1 MPTILELFRGSNKNT
16 SPKIVDQTPIQERF
30 SGSTQES
37 AVKPNKT
44 KTLRAS
50 DGPGEI
56 IRVVG
61 GILSSG
67 LRFKSKAELNNPLLY
82 GNQAIRIATRSTP
95 DVEKMKQATNGDAAT
110 GGLVGKAL
118 GFVTD
123 GFIGKIV
130 FGGRVS
136 SLSGA
141 RNAINSRLG
150 IPQNLIPT
158 AVINAGEL
166 QSSDEPNTMITLA
179 KIKKDG
185 AGTELG
191 KFLKNTGGGNPK
203 TLGRQLLGQGITLG
217 KTEFRK
223 ALLGS
228 PATVGVNEPWPYL
241 SSYGIFEYT
250 SKSPYSSQINNQKFG
265 DKKLPTAT
273 DTEATNIT
281 KKVTQLREDAKKKL
295 GEASS
300 NATDL
305 LKKKLKGT
313 ESKPEIDKA
322 VESETKVTSDTRTT
336 YTEELYNYKTETIKD
351 LANRDKYAID
361 LSLVSP
367 VKGINRRKGLNPG
380 RFGKTEYAFEDPKN
394 RTGFIM
400 PNDPT
405 RNYTKVVASGTES
418 KRTILNGKGL
428 SNKADTLNGF
438 SKGKQSI
445 DSDFGD
451 FIPLRMSSVIDTD
464 SFVYFRAIITGLTET
479 SSPSW
484 ESSKFVGNPYNFYTY
499 SGVERSI
506 SFTLRTYCMSSF
518 ELAKMWERLTW
529 LTSQTYPSIKNKIVQ
544 APFMKMTIGSIYKNK
559 IGFIN
564 SLSYTINDD
573 VTWETEIKDSWLP
586 KVVDVQLEFKLVENA
601 GDEKTLYNYEL
612 TEEARTRIDNA
623 RKPGEVI
630 GQDPI
635 TQPQT
640 AQSVDIKKV
649 KGLEDIKLPV
659 PKVDSTGVPQSQPPA
674 PKTDNTPKDINTGKP
689 AETPQAAEQPMT
701 VDEAI
706 KNVESE
712 VNKIVANIPKEFS
725 QYPEWTY
732 GTFRHSKIVA
742 GKTGKISNITK
753 IDEKTYYFRVTD
765 SNGNEDDYVTE
776 YVDATSARR
785 ISYWFW
791 SANNGGKDPLS
802 LLSNEGDEQI
812 SSETGYAQ
820 N

>member
-1 MPTILELFRGSNKNT
+1 MPTILELFRGSSKDI
-16 SPKIVDQTPIQERF
+16 SPKITDQTPIQERF

-37 AVKPNKT
+37 AIQPTRDTVLK
-44 KTLRAS
+44 
-50 DGPGEI
+50 GPRDV
-56 IRVVG
+56 IRFIAG
-61 GILSSG
+61 RLTTGI
-67 LRFKSKAELNNPLLY
+67 RFTSKVELNNPLIY

-110 GGLVGKAL
+110 GGLIGKAL

-123 GFIGKIV
+123 GFIGKIA

-136 SLSGA
+136 SLSEA
-141 RNAINSRLG
+141 RNAVNSRLG

-166 QSSDEPNTMITLA
+166 QTSDEPNTMITLA

-203 TLGRQLLGQGITLG
+203 TLGRQILGQGITLG
-217 KTEFRK
+217 KAQIRK
-223 ALLGS
+223 DLFGS
-228 PATVGVNEPWPYL
+228 PATTGINNPTPYL

-295 GEASS
+295 GETKANST
-300 NATDL
+300 AL
-305 LKKKLKGT
+305 LKQKLTGK

-322 VESETKVTSDTRTT
+322 VESETKETSATQEK
-336 YTEELYNYKTETIKD
+336 YTEQLSNYKTETIKD
-351 LANRDKYAID
+351 LAIRDKYAID

-367 VKGINRRKGLNPG
+367 IKGIRRKQGNNPG

-405 RNYTKVVASGTES
+405 RNYTKVVASGTQS

-428 SNKADTLNGF
+428 SNKEDSLNKLL
-438 SKGKQSI
+438 KGKQST

-451 FIPLRMSSVIDTD
+451 FIPLRMSSAIDTD

-506 SFTLRTYCMSSF
+506 SFTLRTYCMSST
-518 ELAKMWERLTW
+518 ELALMWERLEW
-529 LTSQTYPSIKNKIVQ
+529 LTSQTYPLIKNKMVQ

-573 VTWETEIKDSWLP
+573 VTWETEIKDNWLP
-586 KVVDVQLEFKLVENA
+586 KVVDVQIEFKLVESA
-601 GDEKTLYNYEL
+601 GAEKGNLYNYAL
-612 TEEARTRIDNA
+612 TSEARARIDNS
-623 RKPGEVI
+623 RKEGEVI

-640 AQSVDIKKV
+640 AKSVDIKKV
-649 KGLEDIKLPV
+649 KGLEDTKLPV
-659 PKVDSTGVPQSQPPA
+659 PKVDSAGVPQSQPPA
-674 PKTDNTPKDINTGKP
+674 SKTDNTPKDINTGKP
-689 AETPQAAEQPMT
+689 ADTPKTAENPTT
-701 VDEAI
+701 VDEAL
-706 KNVESE
+706 KKVESE
-712 VNKIVANIPKEFS
+712 ISKIIADIPKEFS
-725 QYPEWTY
+725 EYPEWTY

-742 GKTGKISNITK
+742 GKSGKISNIKK

-765 SNGNEDDYVTE
+765 SNGNEDDYVAE
-776 YVDATSARR
+776 YIDANNARR
-785 ISYWFW
+785 IAYFVW
-791 SANNGGKDPLS
+791 SAQNGGNDPIS
-802 LLSNEGDEQI
+802 LLSNEGDEEV
-812 SSETGYAQ
+812 SSLTGYAQ

>member
-1 MPTILELFRGSNKNT
+1 MPTILELFRGSGKDIK
-16 SPKIVDQTPIQERF
+16 PKILDQTPVQERF

-37 AVKPNKT
+37 AVQPNRNT
-44 KTLRAS
+44 VLRAS
-50 DGPGEI
+50 DGPRGI
-56 IRVVG
+56 IRFIG
-61 GILSSG
+61 GILSTG
-67 LRFKSKAELNNPLLY
+67 IRFTSKVELNNPQIY
-82 GNQAIRIATRSTP
+82 GNQAIRIATRSTA
-95 DVEKMKQATNGDAAT
+95 DVEKMKQATNGDAST

-123 GFIGKIV
+123 GFIGKIA
-130 FGGRVS
+130 FGGRVT

-203 TLGRQLLGQGITLG
+203 TLGRQALGQGITLV
-217 KTEFRK
+217 KDSVRK
-223 ALLGS
+223 DLFGS
-228 PATVGVNEPWPYL
+228 PATVGINNPWPLL
-241 SSYGIFEYT
+241 SSSGIFEYT

-273 DTEATNIT
+273 DTESVNIT
-281 KKVTQLREDAKKKL
+281 KKEIKRRERLKKKFGI
-295 GEASS
+295 GES
-300 NATDL
+300 
-305 LKKKLKGT
+305 KKKLKGT

-336 YTEELYNYKTETIKD
+336 YSEELYNYKTETIKE
-351 LANRDKYAID
+351 LAERDKYAID

-367 VKGINRRKGLNPG
+367 VKGINRKKGLNPG
-380 RFGKTEYAFEDPKN
+380 RFGTTEYAFEDPKN

-405 RNYTKVVASGTES
+405 RNYTKVVASGAQS

-428 SNKADTLNGF
+428 SNKEDSLNML
-438 SKGKQSI
+438 SKGKQST

-451 FIPLRMSSVIDTD
+451 FIPLRMSSAIDTD

-506 SFTLRTYCMSSF
+506 SFTLRTYCMNSN
-518 ELAKMWERLTW
+518 ELALMWERLTW
-529 LTSQTYPSIKNKIVQ
+529 LTSQTYPLIKNKMVQ

-586 KVVDVQLEFKLVENA
+586 KVVDVQLEFKLVESA
-601 GDEKTLYNYEL
+601 GAEKGHLYNYEH
-612 TEEARTRIDNA
+612 TKEARTRIDNS

-640 AQSVDIKKV
+640 AKSVDIKKA

-701 VDEAI
+701 VDEAL

-712 VNKIVANIPKEFS
+712 VNKIIANIPKEFS
-725 QYPEWTY
+725 QYPEWAY
-732 GTFRHSKIVA
+732 GVFRHSKIVA
-742 GKTGKISNITK
+742 GKSGKISNIKK

-765 SNGNEDDYVTE
+765 SVGNEDDYVIE

-785 ISYWFW
+785 IAYFVW
-791 SANNGGKDPLS
+791 SAQNGGNDPIS
-802 LLSNEGDEQI
+802 LLSNESDEQI

>member
-1 MPTILELFRGSNKNT
+1 MPTILELFRGSSKDI

-37 AVKPNKT
+37 AIQPSQTTILK
-44 KTLRAS
+44 
-50 DGPGEI
+50 GPRDV
-56 IRVVG
+56 IRFIG
-61 GILSSG
+61 GVLTTGI
-67 LRFKSKAELNNPLLY
+67 RFKSKVELNNPLIY

-95 DVEKMKQATNGDAAT
+95 DVEKMKQATNGDAST
-110 GGLVGKAL
+110 GGLIGKAL

-123 GFIGKIV
+123 GFIGKIA
-130 FGGRVS
+130 FGGRVT

-203 TLGRQLLGQGITLG
+203 TLGRQALGQGITLA
-217 KTEFRK
+217 KTEFRN
-223 ALLGS
+223 ALFGS
-228 PATVGVNEPWPYL
+228 PATTGINNPTPYL

-322 VESETKVTSDTRTT
+322 VESETKVTSDTKEK
-336 YTEELYNYKTETIKD
+336 YTDQLINYKTETIKD
-351 LANRDKYAID
+351 LAIRDKYAID

-367 VKGINRRKGLNPG
+367 VKGINRKKGLNPG

-394 RTGFIM
+394 RTGFVM

-405 RNYTKVVASGTES
+405 RTYEGVYRS
-418 KRTILNGKGL
+418 KNALNRTLEYGKGL
-428 SNKADTLNGF
+428 GSKFDSLNKAYQGK
-438 SKGKQSI
+438 KGI
-445 DSDFGD
+445 DNDFGD
-451 FIPLRMSSVIDTD
+451 LIPLRMSNISDTS
-464 SFVYFRAIITGLTET
+464 SFIHFRAIVTGISET
-479 SSPSW
+479 STPSW
-484 ESSKFVGNPYNFYTY
+484 DSSKFVGNPYNFYTY
-499 SGVERSI
+499 NGVERSI
-506 SFTLRTYCMSSF
+506 SFTIRSYCMSSD
-518 ELAKMWERLTW
+518 ELALMWSRLNW
-529 LTSQTYPSIKNKIVQ
+529 LTSQTYPTIVNKMVQ
-544 APFMKMTIGSIYKNK
+544 APFIKMTIGSIYSEKV
-559 IGFIN
+559 GFIN
-564 SLSYTINDD
+564 SLTYTINDD
-573 VTWETEIKDSWLP
+573 VTWETEIKDLWLP
-586 KVVDVQLEFKLVENA
+586 KVVDIQIEFKLVENA
-601 GDEKTLYNYEL
+601 GAEKTHYSYEL
-612 TEEARTRIDNA
+612 SKDARARIDNS
-623 RKPGEVI
+623 RKEGEMI

-640 AQSVDIKKV
+640 AQSVDIKKA

-659 PKVDSTGVPQSQPPA
+659 PKIDNVGTPQTTPPPSKVD
-674 PKTDNTPKDINTGKP
+674 DTPKDINTGKP

-701 VDEAI
+701 VDEAL

-712 VNKIVANIPKEFS
+712 VNKIIANIPKEFS
-725 QYPEWTY
+725 QYPQWAY
-732 GTFRHSKIVA
+732 GVFRHSKIVA
-742 GKTGKISNITK
+742 GKTGKISNIKK
-753 IDEKTYYFRVTD
+753 IDEKTYYFRATD
-765 SNGNEDDYVTE
+765 SVGNEDDYIIE
-776 YVDATSARR
+776 YVDETSARR
-785 ISYWFW
+785 IAYFVW
-791 SANNGGKDPLS
+791 SAQNGGKDPLS